1 MTNNHTKVQARR
13 GQLDVSSTTT
23 DSPIL
28 PIEQIER
35 LRDIVPHRVE
45 WVFEQTQIESQSRR
59 SETKRIN
66 TMIFAERMAGL
77 VFALLVSIIGIGAA
91 VYLALEGKEVT
102 ASIIG
107 GGTLVGLVTAFVAGR
122 KNEPKKSEGK

>member
-1 MTNNHTKVQARR
+1 MASNHTRVQARR
-13 GQLDVSSTTT
+13 GEVALSSTTT

-35 LRDIVPHRVE
+35 LQQIAPHRVD
-45 WVFEQTQIESQSRR
+45 WVFDQTQLESEGRR
-59 SETKRIN
+59 IETKRIN
-66 TMIFAERMAGL
+66 TMVFVERMAGL
-77 VFALLVSIIGIGAA
+77 VFALVIAILGLSAA
-91 VYLALEGKEVT
+91 VYLAMQGHEVT

-122 KNEPKKSEGK
+122 KQESKK

>member
-1 MTNNHTKVQARR
+1 MSNSHTKMQARR
-13 GQLDVSSTTT
+13 GQVDVSSTTT

-35 LRDIVPHRVE
+35 LREIAPHRVE
-45 WVFEQTQIESQSRR
+45 WVFDQTQIESNSRR
-59 SETKRIN
+59 TETKRIN
-66 TMIFAERMAGL
+66 TMLFVERMAGL
-77 VFALLVSIIGIGAA
+77 IFALLISVLGIGAA
-91 VYLALEGKEVT
+91 VYLALQGKEIT

-122 KNEPKKSEGK
+122 KQEAKK

>member
-1 MTNNHTKVQARR
+1 MANNQTNLKAHR
-13 GQLDVSSTTT
+13 GQVNVSSTTT

-35 LRDIVPHRVE
+35 LQQIAPHRVE
-45 WVFEQTQIESQSRR
+45 WVFDQTQIESEDRR
-59 SETKRIN
+59 ATNRRVNLMLFIERI
-66 TMIFAERMAGL
+66 AGL
-77 VFALLVSIIGIGAA
+77 VFALLVAILGLGAA
-91 VYLALEGKEVT
+91 VYLAMNDKEVT

-122 KNEPKKSEGK
+122 KQDQKK

>member
-1 MTNNHTKVQARR
+1 MSNSHTKVQAGR
-13 GQLDVSSTTT
+13 GQLNVSSTTT

-35 LRDIVPHRVE
+35 LREIAPHRVD
-45 WVFEQTQIESQSRR
+45 WVFDQTQIESNSRR

-66 TMIFAERMAGL
+66 TMLFVERMAGL
-77 VFALLVSIIGIGAA
+77 IFALLISVLGVGSA
-91 VYLALEGKEVT
+91 VYLALQDKEIT

-107 GGTLVGLVTAFVAGR
+107 GVTLVGLVAAFIEGR
-122 KNEPKKSEGK
+122 KQEAKK

>member
-1 MTNNHTKVQARR
+1 MANSHTKMQARR
-13 GQLDVSSTTT
+13 GQVDVSSTTT

-35 LRDIVPHRVE
+35 LQEIAPHRVE
-45 WVFEQTQIESQSRR
+45 WVFDQTQIESHSRR
-59 SETKRIN
+59 TETKRIN
-66 TMIFAERMAGL
+66 TMLFVERMAGL
-77 VFALLVSIIGIGAA
+77 VFALLVSLLGIGAA
-91 VYLALEGKEVT
+91 VYLALEGKEIT

-122 KNEPKKSEGK
+122 KQESKK